1 MLALIAGTGA
11 LPQVLFAKLSAQG
24 TVPLVCAMKGFSPEI
39 APNVT
44 FRLEHLGSFL
54 ADLKMRGVTQICMA
68 GAVKRPAI
76 DPAEIDAAT
85 APLVPRMQA
94 AMAEG
99 DDGALRGIIAL
110 LEDAGFTVIGAA
122 ELMPELLPPAGVLSQ
137 AVPNKAHRNDAKVGD
152 AVMQEL
158 GAGDIGQACIIA
170 NGQVAARE
178 GPDGTDAMI
187 TATNARGGILFKA
200 PKPGQDRR
208 ADLPVIGPATAQN
221 VVAAGLDG
229 IVIEDGGVIVLD
241 LPAVRRTLD
250 AAGAF
255 LWVREW
261 D

>member
-24 TVPLVCAMKGFSPEI
+24 QTPLVCAMDGFAPEI

-54 ADLKMRGVTQICMA
+54 ADLTARGVTRICMA
-68 GAVKRPAI
+68 GAVKRP
-76 DPAEIDAAT
+76 DIDARLIDEQT
-85 APLVPRMQA
+85 MPLIHQLQA
-94 AMAEG
+94 AMSAG

-110 LEDAGFTVIGAA
+110 LEDHGFNVIGAA
-122 ELMPELLPPAGVLSQ
+122 ELVPELLPPTGVLST
-137 AVPNKAHRNDAKVGD
+137 AVPSDADRADAMIGD

-158 GAGDIGQACIIA
+158 GAGDIGQACVIDG
-170 NGQVAARE
+170 GQVVARE

-187 TATNARGGILFKA
+187 AGVSGGILFKA

-208 ADLPVIGPATAQN
+208 ADLPVIGPETARN
-221 VVAAGLDG
+221 VVAKGLSG
-229 IVIEDGGVIVLD
+229 VVIEDGGVMVLN
-241 LPAVRRTLD
+241 LPEVRRILD
-250 AAGAF
+250 KAGAF